1 MSRYH
6 NSIYLGDIKERLR
19 ILEEVGQL
27 PLAYASAAVHDM
39 KETADNIQSK
49 MGTEIQTPSLS
60 DNGLLFPP
68 IPIFRGHESNWPLL
82 NVSKGYF
89 DASETRRGEE
99 VVEEKKS
106 SRATFAAMEDLGEAK
121 GWGDDLDDLDDEPKP
136 KPSKNTVDEDEY
148 TEKVVEERSEWDI
161 DDLGLSDD
169 EDTKTAAS
177 SKATPNSSAI
187 LPTSGPSYTSAWTNS
202 NFAADHVAAGS
213 FESAFKL
220 LNKQIGAVHFE
231 PLKNI
236 FLQLAGSTGSSLPSL
251 ANLPS
256 QDVRL
261 CRTQPGPNSLPLLF
275 TSLEPLIDVKLKGAY
290 KSTFGGKFEE
300 ALQQF
305 TSILHQLTVVVVQT
319 KKEAAEAKELVN
331 ICREHCLGL
340 RMELARKKLGSEN
353 IERQSELAAY
363 FTHCKIEP
371 NILRLSL
378 RSAMTQAFKIKNFL
392 FAASF
397 ARRLLELDPP
407 EEIEKACRKVIATSE
422 KEPSNALRISYN
434 EKNPFVI
441 CGITFTPIYRGTAHV
456 LCPFCSTCFL
466 ESKTGEICPT
476 CNISSIGSDA
486 SGLLLFQE
494 AKRTQ
499 RKAKKVVEEEEED
512 DDDGWN

>member
-1 MSRYH
+1 
-6 NSIYLGDIKERLR
+6 
-19 ILEEVGQL
+19 
-27 PLAYASAAVHDM
+27 M
-39 KETADNIQSK
+39 KESADNIQSK
-49 MGTEIQTPSLS
+49 MSNDIQLPQLK

-68 IPIFRGHESNWPLL
+68 LPILRGHESNWPLL

-89 DASETRRGEE
+89 DASESRRSEE
-99 VVEEKKS
+99 QVEEKKS
-106 SRATFAAMEDLGEAK
+106 SSRTTFSAMEDLGEAK

-136 KPSKNTVDEDEY
+136 KPSKSIVDELDDRED
-148 TEKVVEERSEWDI
+148 KVVEERSEWDI

-169 EDTKTAAS
+169 EDTKS
-177 SKATPNSSAI
+177 SANNKSTPDSSAI
-187 LPTSGPSYTSAWTNS
+187 LPTSGPSYTSTWSNS

-213 FESAFKL
+213 FETAFKL

-236 FLQLAGSTGSSLPSL
+236 FLQLAGSTSSNLPSL

-256 QDVRL
+256 QEVPL

-275 TSLEPLIDVKLKGAY
+275 TSLEPLIDVKLKAAY
-290 KSTFGGKFEE
+290 KSTFGGKFTE

-340 RMELARKKLGSEN
+340 RMELARKDLGSDN

-407 EEIEKACRKVIATSE
+407 EEIEKACKKVIQASE

-441 CGITFTPIYRGTAHV
+441 CGITFTPIYRGTGHIT
-456 LCPFCSTCFL
+456 CPFCNTCFL
-466 ESKTGEICPT
+466 ESKRGELCPT
-476 CNISSIGSDA
+476 CNISSIGNDA
-486 SGLLLFQE
+486 SGLLLFQDT
-494 AKRTQ
+494 KRAQ
-499 RKAKKVVEEEEED
+499 RKPKKVVEEEEDD